1 MRKTRYYSKK
11 FDGVFFAK
19 CAKDD
24 SDPTVQDGRIERPW
38 KRGKDEGI
46 HVGWE
51 SKIIRGFIES
61 MYIQKFD
68 SGDTQLCVGVQTD
81 DGVDVL
87 QMPLLNKWNSMNDD
101 VVTIAMRHDAIQLE
115 FPVEFSIYV
124 GNAKPTGY
132 RPCYLNIRQANK
144 VVWQT
149 YKKKDKSSFRY
160 EGVPDVVKEEG
171 IAGTEYNSK
180 ARDKFLKE
188 KLDELIANVD
198 SLNRKAERPSTP
210 AEEAKSIPATA
221 SVADSNDEDDFEW

>member
-51 SKIIRGFIES
+51 SKTIRGFIES

-68 SGDTQLCVGVQTD
+68 SGDTQICVGVQTE

-87 QMPLLNKWNSMNDD
+87 QMPLLNSWNSMNGD
-101 VVTIAMRHDAIQLE
+101 VVTIALRHDAIQLE
-115 FPVEFSIYV
+115 FPVEFYVSI
-124 GNAKPTGY
+124 GNANKNGY
-132 RPCYLNIRQANK
+132 KPCYLNINQANK
-144 VVWQT
+144 IVWQT
-149 YKKKDKSSFRY
+149 YKKTGKFTY

-221 SVADSNDEDDFEW
+221 NAADSNDEDDFEW

>member
-11 FDGVFFAK
+11 YDGIFFAK

-51 SKIIRGFIES
+51 SKTIRGFIES

-87 QMPLLNKWNSMNDD
+87 QMPLLNSWNSMNGD
-101 VVTIAMRHDAIQLE
+101 VVTIALRHDAIQLE
-115 FPVEFSIYV
+115 FPVEFYVSI
-124 GNAKPTGY
+124 GNANKNGY
-132 RPCYLNIRQANK
+132 KPCYLNINQANK
-144 VVWQT
+144 IVWQT
-149 YKKKDKSSFRY
+149 YKKTGKFTY
-160 EGVPDVVKEEG
+160 EGVPDVLEEEG
-171 IAGTEYNSK
+171 IDGTEYNSK

>member
-1 MRKTRYYSKK
+1 MKASTLAGSLRLSE
-11 FDGVFFAK
+11 
-19 CAKDD
+19 D
-24 SDPTVQDGRIERPW
+24 SSSRCIYR
-38 KRGKDEGI
+38 
-46 HVGWE
+46 
-51 SKIIRGFIES
+51 S
-61 MYIQKFD
+61 
-68 SGDTQLCVGVQTD
+68 
-81 DGVDVL
+81 
-87 QMPLLNKWNSMNDD
+87 SMNGD
-101 VVTIAMRHDAIQLE
+101 VVTIALRHDAIQLE

-188 KLDELIANVD
+188 RLDELIANVD

-221 SVADSNDEDDFEW
+221 NAADSNDEDDFEW